1 MYPKRRQKSPNPT
14 LADPYSLLKSVL
26 AEKKRTRMGSRTVL
40 IIAMTLTRREKS
52 ENENG
57 FRRFWRAKTPEKAFS
72 GNYTFSASESAQ
84 VPVLQ
89 GERAETKRGLTA
101 IAIRPRDKLGG
112 GASGIRTRDPYVAN
126 VMLYQLSY
134 SPVLKNEA

>member
-26 AEKKRTRMGSRTVL
+26 AEKKRTRMGSRSVL
-40 IIAMTLTRREKS
+40 IRVATLTRREKS

-57 FRRFWRAKTPEKAFS
+57 FRRFWRAKTSEKAFS
-72 GNYTFSASESAQ
+72 GNHTFSARESAQ

-89 GERAETKRGLTA
+89 RERAETKRGLTA
-101 IAIRPRDKLGG
+101 IAIRPRVKPGG
-112 GASGIRTRDPYVAN
+112 GAKGIRTPDPYVAKSASN
-126 VMLYQLSY
+126 PLF
-134 SPVLKNEA
+134 PHK

>member
-1 MYPKRRQKSPNPT
+1 
-14 LADPYSLLKSVL
+14 
-26 AEKKRTRMGSRTVL
+26 MGSRTVL
-40 IIAMTLTRREKS
+40 IIAMTFTRREKT

-72 GNYTFSASESAQ
+72 GNYTFSARESAQ

-112 GASGIRTRDPYVAN
+112 GAETRESTLLLLPEN
-126 VMLYQLSY
+126 IFSNL
-134 SPVLKNEA
+134 

>member
-1 MYPKRRQKSPNPT
+1 
-14 LADPYSLLKSVL
+14 
-26 AEKKRTRMGSRTVL
+26 
-40 IIAMTLTRREKS
+40 MTFTRREKS

-57 FRRFWRAKTPEKAFS
+57 FRRFRRAKTPEKAFS
-72 GNYTFSASESAQ
+72 GNYTFSARESAQ

-134 SPVLKNEA
+134 SPKFLVNALKIMIQMKIASRTANFSREIILCNLPKSVFLQNVAIS

>member
-1 MYPKRRQKSPNPT
+1 
-14 LADPYSLLKSVL
+14 
-26 AEKKRTRMGSRTVL
+26 MGSRTVL
-40 IIAMTLTRREKS
+40 IRVATLTQRVKT

-72 GNYTFSASESAQ
+72 GNYTFSAKESAQ

-112 GASGIRTRDPYVAN
+112 GAEEIRTLDPHVAN
-126 VMLYQLSY
+126 V
-134 SPVLKNEA
+134 VL